1 MRRWLLALL
10 AAGCT
15 APRPTVIH
23 PVAGGTI
30 ASHAS
35 CADADDVPLDVLTN
49 HLLFGLEHKQERS
62 RRPLTLD
69 GRAAL
74 RTRLEA
80 TLDGVPLAL
89 DVVVMRKDGC
99 THDLMLIAPRG
110 DLARLEPEFER
121 FVARFEAKR

>member
-1 MRRWLLALL
+1 MKRLLVLLLA
-10 AAGCT
+10 GCAT
-15 APRPTVIH
+15 PRPIVLH
-23 PVAGGTI
+23 PVEDGTI

-80 TLDGVPLAL
+80 TLDGVPVAL
-89 DVVVMRKDGC
+89 DLVVLRKDGC
-99 THDLMLIAPRG
+99 THDLMLIAPPDR
-110 DLARLEPEFER
+110 LSRLEPAFER